1 MKILK
6 WAATA
11 VAMTVGATAAYAEDI
26 TLKLPEHSMSAYMQA
41 LLTQSLEAAGHTAT
55 IEIAEGVPARR
66 FDAQISKGEEGMV
79 TFKLWRRTLE
89 NAVIVPVDLTGGLIG
104 KRVFFIR
111 PDDQAA
117 FSAMSSLAD
126 LQSSGYVGGFGKG
139 WYDVRVW
146 NENSLDV
153 SEVDGE
159 WRNIYKM
166 LGAGNRGIDYF
177 SRGIMEI
184 EAEAPQHP
192 DLAAESDLLF
202 VYPGDF
208 QLFMSPALADMA
220 PVIEA
225 ALTAAVDSGLR
236 DDLVREFFPS
246 IFDPNGLNMDGR
258 THIELAPPSS

>member
-1 MKILK
+1 MKIVK
-6 WAATA
+6 WATTA
-11 VAMTVGATAAYAEDI
+11 VAMTLTATVALADDI
-26 TLKLPEHSMSAYMQA
+26 SLKLPEHSMSAYMQA
-41 LLTQSLEAAGHTAT
+41 LLTQSLEAAGHTAN

-66 FDAQISKGEEGMV
+66 FDAQVSQGEDGMV
-79 TFKLWRRTLE
+79 TFKLWRRTLD

-111 PDDQAA
+111 PSDQAA
-117 FSAMSSLAD
+117 FSEMASLGD
-126 LQSSGYVGGFGKG
+126 LQGSGMVGGFGKG
-139 WYDVRVW
+139 WYDVSVW
-146 NENSLDV
+146 NENALTV

-208 QLFMSPALADMA
+208 QLFMSPAETDTA
-220 PVIEA
+220 PVIQA
-225 ALTAAVDSGLR
+225 ALEAAVDSGLR
-236 DDLVREFFPS
+236 DALVREFFPS

-258 THIELAPPSS
+258 THIELAPPAS